1 MASKGESTGVS
12 KRIKDKIQVFKELNE
27 IFHHN
32 TKDSCWLLIDRKV
45 YDVTHFDH
53 PGKFQILL

>member
-1 MASKGESTGVS
+1 MASSQKDEGVTKRSKGQ
-12 KRIKDKIQVFKELNE
+12 KKVFKELNE

-45 YDVTHFDH
+45 YDVTNFDH
-53 PGKFQILL
+53 PGKF